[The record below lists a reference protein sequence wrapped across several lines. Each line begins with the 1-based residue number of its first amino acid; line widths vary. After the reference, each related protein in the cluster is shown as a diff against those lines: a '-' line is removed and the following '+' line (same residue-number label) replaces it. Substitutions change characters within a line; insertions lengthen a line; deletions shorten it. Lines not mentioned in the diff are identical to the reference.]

1 MFDSTRTADETA
13 SKPDPTMLLELMSEL
28 GAEPQRT
35 LMIGD
40 TTHDLQL
47 AANAG
52 VACVGVS
59 YGAHPSEDFHRHSPL
74 FVAHSTRELHDW
86 LHEHA

>member
-1 MFDSTRTADETA
+1 
-13 SKPDPTMLLELMSEL
+13 MLLELMREL
-28 GAEPQRT
+28 GAEPGRT

-52 VACVGVS
+52 CASVAVS
-59 YGAHPSEDFHRHSPL
+59 FGAHEPEAFDRYQPL
-74 FVAHSTRELHDW
+74 HVAHSTADLAAW
-86 LHEHA
+86 LAEHA

>member
-1 MFDSTRTADETA
+1 MLQRADA
-13 SKPDPTMLLELMSEL
+13 RARRA
-28 GAEPQRT
+28 AERT

-52 VACVGVS
+52 CASVAVS
-59 YGAHPSEDFHRHSPL
+59 FGAHSHAEFAAFAPL
-74 FVAHSTRELHDW
+74 HVAALDGRARDMVGRQRVKGSNEP
-86 LHEHA
+86 

>member
-1 MFDSTRTADETA
+1 MAEI
-13 SKPDPTMLLELMSEL
+13 
-28 GAEPQRT
+28 GAGPGRT

-52 VACVGVS
+52 TDSVAVS
-59 YGAHPSEDFHRHSPL
+59 FGAHEREAFDAFAPR
-74 FVAHSTRELHDW
+74 VVVHSTRELHDW
-86 LHEHA
+86 LRGHA

>member
-1 MFDSTRTADETA
+1 
-13 SKPDPTMLLELMSEL
+13 MLLELMREF
-28 GAEPQRT
+28 GTDPERT

-52 VACVGVS
+52 TASVAVS
-59 YGAHPSEDFHRHSPL
+59 YGAHERDAFDGHTPL
-74 FVAHSTRELHDW
+74 AIARLDGRALHDR
-86 LHEHA
+86 LARHA

>member
-1 MFDSTRTADETA
+1 MDELDI
-13 SKPDPTMLLELMSEL
+13 P
-28 GAEPQRT
+28 PQRT

-52 VACVGVS
+52 TACVAVS
-59 YGAHPSEDFHRHSPL
+59 FGAHPEDAFRAHATRHI
-74 FVAHSTRELHDW
+74 AHSTADLHAW
-86 LHEHA
+86 LQHHG

>member
-1 MFDSTRTADETA
+1 
-13 SKPDPTMLLELMSEL
+13 MLQELMAEL
-28 GAEPQRT
+28 GTTPERT

-47 AANAG
+47 ARNAG
-52 VACVGVS
+52 TARVAVS
-59 YGAHPSEDFHRHSPL
+59 YGAHDTEAFAEHEPL

-86 LHEHA
+86 LRQHA